1 MGNRDVRRHLFL
13 GAVAVLWRLRAAKG
27 PIASPLARWA
37 KALLDKKPFRLVA
50 MALANKLA
58 RIAWALMARGGE
70 YDPAFKP
77 VSPLAAKAA

>member
-70 YDPAFKP
+70 YDPAHKP